1 MTRRTRKRLVFV
13 LVVLGVFA
21 ALVFINNSAWLHG
34 APGGPPVLL
43 AHRGLAQG
51 YSREGLTSDSCTAS
65 RMLPPEHPYLENT
78 IASMQAAFGFG
89 ADVVELD
96 IHPTTDGRF
105 AVFHDWTVDCRTKGQ
120 GVTRQHSLA
129 ELQALDIGYGYTAD
143 GGRSFPFRGKG
154 VGLMPSLDQVLEA
167 FPGRRFL
174 LNVKSNDPAE
184 GERLARYLEALPED
198 RRALLAAYG
207 GDRPIAVLRQRLPS
221 FRSMSRASIKACL
234 IRYAALGW
242 TGHVPDACRH
252 SVLLLPANVAPWLWG
267 WPHLFVARMQ
277 AEGTLVY
284 LGGPMQG
291 GSSQGIDDPVLIAGL
306 VADGYA
312 GGIETDRIDRLGP
325 AMRSRDEP
333 N

>member
-21 ALVFINNSAWLHG
+21 AFVFINNSSWLYG

-51 YSREGLTSDSCTAS
+51 YSREGLTGDTCTAA

-78 IASMQAAFGFG
+78 IASMRAAFGFG
-89 ADVVELD
+89 ADAVELD

-105 AVFHDWTVDCRTKGQ
+105 AVFHDWTVDCRTQGH
-120 GVTRQHSLA
+120 GVTREHSLG

-143 GGRSFPFRGKG
+143 GGRTYPFRGTG
-154 VGLMPSLDQVLEA
+154 VGLMPSLDQVLDS

-184 GERLARYLEALPED
+184 GALLADTLAALPPD
-198 RRALLAAYG
+198 RLELLAAYG
-207 GDRPIAVLRQRLPS
+207 GDRPIAVLRERLPAV
-221 FRSMSRASIKACL
+221 RSMSRASIKECF

-242 TGHVPDACRH
+242 TGHVPESCRR
-252 SVLLLPANVAPWLWG
+252 SVLLVPSNVAPWLWG

-277 AEGTLVY
+277 AAGSPVFLIGPW
-284 LGGPMQG
+284 GGG
-291 GSSQGIDDPVLIAGL
+291 FSEGIDDPALIADL

-325 AMRSRDEP
+325 GLRQLGGP
-333 N
+333 G